1 MISRKIQHGQ
11 ALTSHFE
18 SFWSIVQCENTRN
31 SLSPEIF
38 CQINSLVSEKNV
50 DYTRILPKMCENECG
65 KLMIFVSL
73 RFLREM
79 KSVSHIFQFCRSSF
93 VPIFVNFC
101 NFSGVQVFQKSKFS
115 TPKITM
121 WQFFQHSIST
131 FQIYSRMR
139 FGGFPHG

>member
-1 MISRKIQHGQ
+1 MIKFQQGQ

-31 SLSPEIF
+31 LLSPEIF
-38 CQINSLVSEKNV
+38 CQIYSLVSEKTLI
-50 DYTRILPKMCENECG
+50 TRELCENECG